1 MNVILCHLLQIFFQI
16 HLPFTFVMSYFHR
29 GFFFFC
35 CGGVVAT
42 LVILF
47 FLYSFKL
54 SYALELP
61 CSRTIVFLICV
72 NI

>member
-29 GFFFFC
+29 VFFLLLW
-35 CGGVVAT
+35 GVVAT